1 MKQKI
6 EQRREVYKKILDGQ
20 DNLFDTKLR
29 REVKNLV
36 LEKKLEVW
44 NEVEERVIRKNF
56 GMR

>member
-36 LEKKLEVW
+36 LEKKFEVW